1 MLDQNWGGNR
11 RFEMG
16 FSVNGSLLPDP
27 SKFTGAVS
35 DLDTMGKRDAT
46 GYLHR
51 NRVATK
57 HPLKLEYQNIP
68 WSMICYICELIKDDK
83 FSFSYHDPA
92 NGLLTFDAYVG
103 DREWEVVQA
112 GSEQALIGNLKFSI
126 IQY

>member
-1 MLDQNWGGNR
+1 
-11 RFEMG
+11 MG
-16 FSVNGSLLPDP
+16 FLVNGHPLPDP
-27 SKFTGAVS
+27 SKFAGAVS

-57 HPLKLEYQNIP
+57 HPMKLEYANIP
-68 WSMICYICELIKDDK
+68 WHIICRICELIKDDK
-83 FSFSYHDPA
+83 FSFTYYDPA
-92 NGLLTFDAYVG
+92 AGSLTFDAYAG

-112 GSEQALIGNLKFSI
+112 GEGQAHIGNLKFSI